1 MIHHATQTIVD
12 VVGVRDAA
20 VLMGI
25 VLSWNPV
32 TLLVRCEVR
41 EAGVGS
47 QWAGQERSDI
57 LLSCIDR

>member
-12 VVGVRDAA
+12 VDGVRDAA

-25 VLSWNPV
+25 VLSCNPV
-32 TLLVRCEVR
+32 TLLVGCEVW

-47 QWAGQERSDI
+47 DCAGQERSDI
-57 LLSCIDR
+57 LL